1 MKQLNSI
8 QNDIEYQDALNEV
21 SIFFDNEPSLGSPE
35 AIRFE
40 SLLNLIDAYESK
52 NYLIDL
58 LGKGQLA
65 Q

>member
-8 QNDIEYQDALNEV
+8 QNDIEYQDALNEA

-35 AIRFE
+35 ALRFE
-40 SLLNLIDAYESK
+40 FLLNLIDAYESK

-58 LGKGQLA
+58 SGIGQLA